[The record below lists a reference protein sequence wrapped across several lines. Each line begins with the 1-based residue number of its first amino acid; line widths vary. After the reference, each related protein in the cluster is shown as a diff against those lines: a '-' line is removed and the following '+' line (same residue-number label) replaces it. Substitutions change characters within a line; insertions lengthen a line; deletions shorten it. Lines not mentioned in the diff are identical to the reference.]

1 MALLGNLNS
10 IRLEEILQILAQRE
24 GALELWNLKD
34 IPPTTLYLKPGR
46 IRSVDQK
53 GKPLDPLAAKAV
65 LQALLQA
72 REGSFEFIPGAKPPH
87 GVRLGWPV
95 ERVLLGLITLQDEMA
110 QYQAQLPHPQMVFL
124 YRPPACP
131 GEALE
136 APGRDFLERARPHL
150 ERGASAEELAQ
161 ALGLPLDTVRFYLFR
176 LEAKGWVRA
185 AGWRRPAQGW
195 LRWLGGGR

>member
-1 MALLGNLNS
+1 MALAGNLNS
-10 IRLEEILQILAQRE
+10 IRLEEILQLLAQKE

-34 IPPTTLYLKPGR
+34 MPPTTLYLKPGR
-46 IRSVDQK
+46 IRSVEQK

-72 REGSFEFIPGAKPPH
+72 QEGSFEFIPGAKPAH

-110 QYQAQLPHPQMVFL
+110 QHRHRLPHPQTVFRL
-124 YRPPACP
+124 AYPK
-131 GEALE
+131 EALKGKGQE
-136 APGRDFLERARPHL
+136 FLERAHPHL

-176 LEAKGWVRA
+176 LAEKGWVQPTGRK
-185 AGWRRPAQGW
+185 RPSQAGW
-195 LRWLGGGR
+195 LRWLGGGW